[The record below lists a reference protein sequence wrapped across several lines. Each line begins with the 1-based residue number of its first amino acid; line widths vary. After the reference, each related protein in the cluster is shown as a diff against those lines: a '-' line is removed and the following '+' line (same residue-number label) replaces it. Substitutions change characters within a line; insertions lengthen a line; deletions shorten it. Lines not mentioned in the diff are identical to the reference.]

1 MDIAHLQG
9 CPLASVFWVLQALSV
24 VYPEECTCHHKV
36 TTIVIMSQ
44 GSNGGMLL
52 LLTEVNIMSTDFDS
66 KFARCNVQTTLS
78 NANENIQ
85 HNEDSKKKNKFTV
98 NVNFMG
104 NNFKGNLT
112 DGDQ

>member
-1 MDIAHLQG
+1 
-9 CPLASVFWVLQALSV
+9 
-24 VYPEECTCHHKV
+24 
-36 TTIVIMSQ
+36 MSQ

-85 HNEDSKKKNKFTV
+85 HNEDLKKNQIYRQRQFHGQQ
-98 NVNFMG
+98 FQRQ
-104 NNFKGNLT
+104 F
-112 DGDQ
+112 DRR